1 VLTDAKLHL
10 FSMRE
15 TTKRIS
21 TELRMQNVTGKL
33 ELMVSV
39 ASDISMNLN
48 NPLLFSSTAQ
58 ETQIKVKEKMALEE
72 VGDRAEVSI
81 VQKILENDSVS
92 SSKSERLLLVS

>member
-1 VLTDAKLHL
+1 
-10 FSMRE
+10 MRE